1 MNLFLSRFLSGGAA
15 GTVASC
21 ITNPLEVIKTQLQS
35 SNTELI
41 KAKGHPIEIAKRIFQ
56 QDGVPGFFRGL
67 PPTLVGII
75 PSRSAYFYAYQRTKK
90 FLSPKLPEGS
100 PGNALVAGFL
110 AGITGNTLTNP
121 IWMVRTRMQLL
132 IDHNAGQK
140 QYAGYG
146 DAITTIFREE
156 GIGGFYK
163 GITASYWGCAEG
175 SIQFIVYEQLKT
187 RLLEKQ
193 NQKRIDQGLPTTQ
206 DLPKATYFWAAAAS
220 KALAAVA
227 TYPHEVA
234 RTRMRE
240 QAQSGIFKYHGM
252 WQTLGLMAKEEG
264 AKSLYSGMGVHLMK
278 VVPNSALMFLTYE
291 IVRGW
296 LDGYTVVSHENAATR
311 LASK

>member
-1 MNLFLSRFLSGGAA
+1 M
-15 GTVASC
+15 
-21 ITNPLEVIKTQLQS
+21 QS

-296 LDGYTVVSHENAATR
+296 LDGYTVVGHENAATR